1 MPSWDTGKMAESGK
15 LRVKPKDSEAV
26 FTIDVQ
32 NQKPENEIELE
43 KVGIEGLRKL
53 VTLKRAKATYNV
65 IVTINSYITLPA
77 NLRGVHMS
85 RFVESVKATPTT
97 ASSIEDLAELISKQ
111 ALEKHGFDCQTEVFG
126 ELPYDRTRPGGEK
139 ESSIAQMFAKYS
151 TKTRKKTAGIQING
165 ALACPCSKEMCH
177 GLTHNQRG
185 SLSVEI
191 DSNQKTQLLD
201 VIDICSQSFSSP
213 IFSLLKRSEEKK
225 VVEQM
230 HENARFVEDV
240 TRKCVQLLKEK
251 YPDRYCKVKCVSI
264 ESIHDHNVFSE
275 WRGIL

>member
-1 MPSWDTGKMAESGK
+1 
-15 LRVKPKDSEAV
+15 VVPKDSGIGFIGEERSTV
-26 FTIDVQ
+26 DVQ
-32 NQKPENEIELE
+32 NQKPENEFELE
-43 KVGIEGLRKL
+43 KVGVEGLRKL
-53 VTLKRAKATYNV
+53 VTLKRAKATYSV

-85 RFVESVKATPTT
+85 RFVESVRAIPTT

-126 ELPYDRTRPGGEK
+126 ELPYERTRPGGET

-151 TKTRKKTAGIQING
+151 TKTKRKTAGIQING
-165 ALACPCSKEMCH
+165 ALACPCSKAMCN

-191 DSNQKTQLLD
+191 DTSSKTQLLD
-201 VIDICSQSFSSP
+201 IIEICSQSFSSP

-225 VVEQM
+225 VVERM

-240 TRKCVQLLKEK
+240 TRKCVHLLKEK
-251 YPDRYCKVKCVSI
+251 YPGRYCKVKCISI
-264 ESIHDHNVFSE
+264 ESIHDHNVSSE

>member
-1 MPSWDTGKMAESGK
+1 M
-15 LRVKPKDSEAV
+15 L
-26 FTIDVQ
+26 
-32 NQKPENEIELE
+32 NQL
-43 KVGIEGLRKL
+43 
-53 VTLKRAKATYNV
+53 KAT
-65 IVTINSYITLPA
+65 S
-77 NLRGVHMS
+77 S
-85 RFVESVKATPTT
+85 T
-97 ASSIEDLAELISKQ
+97 ASSIEDLAEQISKQ

-126 ELPYDRTRPGGEK
+126 ELPYERTRPGGAK
-139 ESSIAQMFAKYS
+139 ENSIAQMFAKFS
-151 TKTRKKTAGIQING
+151 TMTKRKTAGIQING
-165 ALACPCSKEMCH
+165 VLACPCSKEMCN

-191 DSNQKTQLLD
+191 DSSNHKIQLLD
-201 VIDICSQSFSSP
+201 VIEICSQSFSSP

-225 VVEQM
+225 VVEKM

-251 YPDRYCKVKCVSI
+251 YPNRYCKVKCASI